1 MGMMTLDELKEL
13 HAMATTH
20 REKGALEVELWQRF
34 GAKDPSR
41 SWPGRRE
48 YLSALLGLAP
58 AEVERRHT
66 LIGLG
71 EAAEPLWARLER
83 DLTMSAA
90 TEIVRRARSLG
101 RERIGVPMA
110 ATIVAVLDEY
120 DSRPFVR
127 ELGGGKL
134 GRSGEP
140 TRPVGGRTGPLR
152 RSSREPPPS
161 RRSQAIDKKSRG
173 SQASAEHVFRVK
185 MRELVREY
193 VDDMLAGHAE
203 AHVIGEAERVEAEVR
218 VVLAEFVG
226 RITRKKK
233 TPTLAEVITRSKLAG
248 ACQILHVDPPKS
260 DDYRGGRWYV
270 RTKKL
275 FKELAASFHE
285 DRVGSGSR
293 EQFLAVMEAWR
304 VVEAFMDQKELTR
317 ARAG

>member
-1 MGMMTLDELKEL
+1 MMTFEELREL

-20 REKGALEVELWQRF
+20 REKASLEVELWQRF
-34 GAKDPSR
+34 GAQDPSR
-41 SWPGRRE
+41 TWPGRRE
-48 YLSALLGLAP
+48 YLSEILRLTP

-71 EAAEPLWARLER
+71 DAANPLWDRLER
-83 DLTMSAA
+83 DLTLSAV
-90 TEIVRRARSLG
+90 TEIIRRSRAIS
-101 RERIGVPMA
+101 RERVGVPMA
-110 ATIVAVLDEY
+110 VTVAAVLDEY

-127 ELGGGKL
+127 DLGGGKL
-134 GRSGEP
+134 GRSGQP
-140 TRPVGGRTGPLR
+140 TRPVGGRTGPIR
-152 RSSREPPPS
+152 RTSRAPAPS
-161 RRSQAIDKKSRG
+161 RASTEAIDKKSRG

-185 MRELVREY
+185 MREIVREY

-203 AHVIGEAERVEAEVR
+203 ANVIGEAERVEAEIR
-218 VVLAEFVG
+218 VVLAEFLG

-233 TPTLAEVITRSKLAG
+233 NPTLAEVITRSKLAG

-260 DDYRGGRWYV
+260 DDYRGGRWYG

-293 EQFLAVMEAWR
+293 DQFLAVMEAWR
-304 VVEAFMDQKELTR
+304 VVEAFMDQKETTR
-317 ARAG
+317 VSAG